1 MINKVTFEGATWND
15 LPWKFEAG
23 TPAIAEAI
31 GLGVAVE
38 YLGALGMEHVRQ
50 HEIELVSYALDK
62 LSQVEGMHII
72 GPLEPTQRGGAI
84 SFILGNVHPH
94 DIAAVLDGE
103 GIAIRAGHHCAM
115 PLHDKLGL
123 NATARASFYI
133 YNLPREVDALVV
145 ALDKARDLLAL

>member
-1 MINKVTFEGATWND
+1 
-15 LPWKFEAG
+15 
-23 TPAIAEAI
+23 
-31 GLGVAVE
+31 
-38 YLGALGMEHVRQ
+38 
-50 HEIELVSYALDK
+50 
-62 LSQVEGMHII
+62 VEGMHII
-72 GPLEPTQRGGAI
+72 GPLDPTQRGGAI
-84 SFILGNVHPH
+84 SFTLGNVHPH

-133 YNLPREVDALVV
+133 YNLPREIDALVV